1 MMKILCLVLL
11 LGVFTIESEAWGPRI
26 RVPRIRLPRIRVP
39 RIPTPRIRLP
49 RIRLPRIRLPRI
61 RIRVPK
67 PNIGKIWDKA
77 SNAFKSIYKTV
88 CGDQKKRDCGYS
100 LVTRVQGVCNGQSCL
115 KQNFKFGK
123 RSIDPKTFNEQ
134 LLMNDNVAKYE
145 LSRSKRQALFYIR
158 LALKGGAIY
167 NQCCRKACRDVDIVK
182 YCI

>member
-11 LGVFTIESEAWGPRI
+11 VGVFAIESEAWG
-26 RVPRIRLPRIRVP
+26 PRIRLPRIRVP
-39 RIPTPRIRLP
+39 RIPT
-49 RIRLPRIRLPRI
+49 PRIRLPRI

-100 LVTRVQGVCNGQSCL
+100 LITRVQGVCNGQSCL

-123 RSIDPKTFNEQ
+123 RSIDPKTFNER
-134 LLMNDNVAKYE
+134 KYFC
-145 LSRSKRQALFYIR
+145 KTI
-158 LALKGGAIY
+158 
-167 NQCCRKACRDVDIVK
+167 
-182 YCI
+182 